1 MNVYILNHNVSEY
14 FGFAKNNSQKIL
26 VSSICA
32 DYVRN
37 TYEKRFRC
45 LVNNEIKN
53 LLKTDALKNYKAF
66 YSLPTRIEMYKKYG
80 KIL

>member
-32 DYVRN
+32 DYVRS
-37 TYEKRFRC
+37 TYEKKG
-45 LVNNEIKN
+45 LG
-53 LLKTDALKNYKAF
+53 A
-66 YSLPTRIEMYKKYG
+66 
-80 KIL
+80 